1 MPLTCMAQRIATSH
15 MAMWPLTPRH
25 PRWPSALTLEYQPFA
40 HSPGNALPASLGGL
54 IGLRCSVSVPA
65 KLLAQAAEYATL
77 PPIKQTNK
85 QTTFTASSEDQQM
98 ALAKFQPD
106 EIVAAG
112 RQLEAEGVKVNGWN
126 LRDKLGGGRPDRLE
140 GIWKEAMAQGS
151 TLQINPL
158 PQNLQDR
165 IQSALEGLGSQ
176 ITAAFAEVYQQ
187 LAAQSA
193 AQVAEAEERL
203 AQEQIRFDQ
212 EAAAA
217 SNELERLEAVIAD
230 HEAKEKAAVEQL
242 QVVSD
247 NLQDANLQLA
257 QALERCMGL
266 EAQNKLLAADV
277 LLNQGKTEEAQ
288 QALSEQALLLGAAN
302 QHVAGLQAQVQK
314 LDAAILDARR
324 NEQAAREREAT
335 LNGQLASL
343 QTQRL
348 EDARVVQELR
358 QELSQALSACG
369 SLTTKLE
376 AAQVQMS
383 ILQTQVKDASDQRE
397 ADRQQIESLTKKLKG
412 GD

>member
-1 MPLTCMAQRIATSH
+1 
-15 MAMWPLTPRH
+15 
-25 PRWPSALTLEYQPFA
+25 
-40 HSPGNALPASLGGL
+40 
-54 IGLRCSVSVPA
+54 
-65 KLLAQAAEYATL
+65 
-77 PPIKQTNK
+77 
-85 QTTFTASSEDQQM
+85 M

-165 IQSALEGLGSQ
+165 IQSALDGLGSQ

-203 AQEQIRFDQ
+203 VQEQERFDQ

-230 HEAKEKAAVEQL
+230 HEVKEKAAADQL
-242 QVVSD
+242 QGVSES
-247 NLQDANLQLA
+247 LQEAHLQLA
-257 QALERCMGL
+257 QVRERCMSL

-348 EDARVVQELR
+348 EDARVLQELR
-358 QELSQALSACG
+358 QELSQALAACG

>member
-1 MPLTCMAQRIATSH
+1 
-15 MAMWPLTPRH
+15 
-25 PRWPSALTLEYQPFA
+25 
-40 HSPGNALPASLGGL
+40 
-54 IGLRCSVSVPA
+54 
-65 KLLAQAAEYATL
+65 
-77 PPIKQTNK
+77 
-85 QTTFTASSEDQQM
+85 M

-324 NEQAAREREAT
+324 IEQAAREREAT

>member
-1 MPLTCMAQRIATSH
+1 
-15 MAMWPLTPRH
+15 
-25 PRWPSALTLEYQPFA
+25 
-40 HSPGNALPASLGGL
+40 
-54 IGLRCSVSVPA
+54 
-65 KLLAQAAEYATL
+65 
-77 PPIKQTNK
+77 
-85 QTTFTASSEDQQM
+85 
-98 ALAKFQPD
+98 
-106 EIVAAG
+106 
-112 RQLEAEGVKVNGWN
+112 
-126 LRDKLGGGRPDRLE
+126 
-140 GIWKEAMAQGS
+140 
-151 TLQINPL
+151 
-158 PQNLQDR
+158 
-165 IQSALEGLGSQ
+165 
-176 ITAAFAEVYQQ
+176 
-187 LAAQSA
+187 
-193 AQVAEAEERL
+193 
-203 AQEQIRFDQ
+203 
-212 EAAAA
+212 
-217 SNELERLEAVIAD
+217 
-230 HEAKEKAAVEQL
+230 
-242 QVVSD
+242 
-247 NLQDANLQLA
+247 
-257 QALERCMGL
+257 MGL